1 MPIRINLLAEAQA
14 AEDLRRR
21 DPVKRA
27 IWIGGFLVCVTLLWC
42 GKLQFD
48 IWREGMTRSRLEK
61 DWAIKEPKFKTL
73 TAMQNKAER
82 LEGMLS
88 NLDRYTTNRL
98 LWANALNAIQK
109 SMVEDIQLT
118 RIRTEQSYEISAP
131 QSQTNTTT
139 TGAVVSRKPAVSTEK
154 VRVLLEARDFNNQ
167 NQTWTKFK
175 ESLGKNEY
183 FKRHLG
189 VGESFVLDGTQSA
202 PTRDPSDPL
211 HEYVTFSLVSH
222 MPEVKRYE

>member
-1 MPIRINLLAEAQA
+1 MPIRFNLRAEPQA

-139 TGAVVSRKPAVSTEK
+139 TGLLSAANRRSRPKRCACFSKLAISTTRTRPGQNSKNRLARTNISNAISEW
-154 VRVLLEARDFNNQ
+154 VNRSFWMELRARRRVIQAIRFMN
-167 NQTWTKFK
+167 T
-175 ESLGKNEY
+175 
-183 FKRHLG
+183 
-189 VGESFVLDGTQSA
+189 
-202 PTRDPSDPL
+202 
-211 HEYVTFSLVSH
+211 
-222 MPEVKRYE
+222 